1 MTDKK
6 IPESER
12 VSGPE
17 VPNESPRP
25 RRSYSP
31 PRLLSIEPLEAAAAT
46 CSPPTG
52 GFGKAPPACNPRTLG
67 S

>member
-6 IPESER
+6 QPESER
-12 VSGPE
+12 EPDTLSDVQK
-17 VPNESPRP
+17 P

-46 CSPPTG
+46 CNPPTG
-52 GFGKAPPACNPRTLG
+52 GVGKSAPACNPQTFG